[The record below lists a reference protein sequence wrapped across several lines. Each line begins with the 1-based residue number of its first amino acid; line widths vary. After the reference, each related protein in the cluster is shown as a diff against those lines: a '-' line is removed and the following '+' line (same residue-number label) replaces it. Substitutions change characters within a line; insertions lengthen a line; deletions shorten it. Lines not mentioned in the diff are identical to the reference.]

1 MADQDPKFDVTPE
14 KQASFPRFMYHQ
26 VTAKPQPVKD
36 VDLSGR
42 TALVTG
48 SNSGVGLETSRQ
60 LLELG
65 VSKLILAVRDE
76 EKGIAAAES
85 LLAGLKGKHKPALS
99 PDAVEVWKLDLSS
112 YDSVVAFAD
121 RAAKTLTRLDIA
133 VLNAGFG
140 PAKRVVNPAT
150 GHDEII
156 QVNYISTALLA
167 ILLLPLASRVR
178 PSQPQPTRITLTLSE
193 VACWAR
199 FPIGKDVP
207 ILPALDAPGKLADN
221 TNDRMFVSKLLGH
234 FFVRALA
241 KVVPPSIAVIDAAS
255 PGAIH
260 DSQFNRDIDKTPPGA
275 VIKAVLRR
283 IGNSS
288 AVGARLITDAA
299 VNHGEDVHGQFLS
312 FGKIVPMPPIVYT
325 DEGAKISA
333 QLWKET
339 LDELSFANAATIVE
353 QVSR

>member
-14 KQASFPRFMYHQ
+14 KQASFPRYLYHQ
-26 VTAKPQPVKD
+26 LTARPQPVKH

-76 EKGIAAAES
+76 EKGRAAAEG
-85 LLAGLKGKHKPALS
+85 LLAGLKGKEK
-99 PDAVEVWKLDLSS
+99 DTVEVWKLDLSS

-121 RAAKTLTRLDIA
+121 RAAKTLARLDIA
-133 VLNAGFG
+133 ILNAGIC
-140 PAKRVVNPAT
+140 PAKRAVNPAT

-167 ILLLPLASRVR
+167 VLLLPIASRVR

-199 FPIGKDVP
+199 FPLAEDVP
-207 ILPALDAPGKLADN
+207 ILPALDAPGQLADN

-241 KVVPPSIAVIDAAS
+241 KAVPPSVAVIDAAS

-260 DSQFNRDIDKTPPGA
+260 DSQFNRDIDGTPPGA
-275 VIKAVLRR
+275 VVKAILRR
-283 IGNSS
+283 VGNSS
-288 AVGARLITDAA
+288 AVGARLMTDAA
-299 VNHGEDVHGQFLS
+299 VNHGEDAHGQFLS

-333 QLWKET
+333 RLWKET
-339 LDELSFANAATIVE
+339 MDELSFANAVTIV
-353 QVSR
+353 QQASKL